1 MNSFRCLRNLSTFLV
16 VSLLLVGCQSSTEKE
31 SSADSST
38 SGVSPPG
45 VVAGDF
51 NGDSHADLYAVQ
63 NFYSPQAETGR
74 MAGGVSVMLA
84 GNGDGTF
91 AAMPPRESGL
101 HVGGDAK
108 SLTTV
113 DFNGDGQ
120 LDLVAGINDD
130 SLVAF
135 EQLSRK
141 QKNLSIQLRGKNGNT
156 LAAGARIDLNFSDGT
171 RRSVEVAAG
180 SGYLSQ
186 SAPLVNI
193 ASPKDV
199 KVVDVEVRWPDGTS
213 KKSNAVD
220 ISQKVELQQ

>member
-1 MNSFRCLRNLSTFLV
+1 MFKPFPRLAQV
-16 VSLLLVGCQSSTEKE
+16 
-31 SSADSST
+31 A
-38 SGVSPPG
+38 PG
-45 VVAGDF
+45 FGIVAGDF

-91 AAMPPRESGL
+91 AAMPPRQSGL
-101 HVGGDAK
+101 YVGGDAK

-113 DFNGDGQ
+113 DFNGDGL
-120 LDLVAGINDD
+120 LDFVAGVNDD

-135 EQLSRK
+135 EQLSGK

-156 LAAGARIDLNFSDGT
+156 LAAGSRVDVNFADGT

-193 ASPKDV
+193 AMPGGI
-199 KVVDVEVRWPDGTS
+199 KVVDIEVRWPDGTS
-213 KKSNAVD
+213 KKSNIVD
-220 ISQKVELQQ
+220 IDKKVEIQQ